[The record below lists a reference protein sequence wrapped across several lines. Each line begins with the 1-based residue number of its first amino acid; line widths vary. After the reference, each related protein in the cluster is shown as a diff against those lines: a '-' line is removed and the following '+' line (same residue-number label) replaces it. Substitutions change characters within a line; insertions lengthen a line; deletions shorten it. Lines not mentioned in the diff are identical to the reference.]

1 MRSDDDDH
9 WIISS
14 LLDDLAS
21 LALSRDR
28 LSVADIVETLGSRGF
43 GPLIVLLAGMLILP
57 VGMLPGLPA
66 AVAVLLILIG
76 GRMMTGEQRIW
87 LPARLGRVTI
97 SGHLLAVSVARAQPA
112 VLWLRPLLAPRLPFL
127 IDSAL
132 MARLVA
138 LILMTTGAAIFIG
151 GIIPGIPFVLSLHV
165 LVLGLAMSARDG
177 LVALFGYAML
187 LPELVFI
194 LRVFS

>member
-43 GPLIVLLAGMLILP
+43 GPLIVLLAGLLILP

-66 AVAVLLILIG
+66 VVAVLLILIG

-132 MARLVA
+132 MARMVA
-138 LILMTTGAAIFIG
+138 LILMTTGAAILVG

-177 LVALFGYAML
+177 LVAMVGYTML
-187 LPELVFI
+187 LPEIVFI